1 MRMLNSL
8 PPEKRCSQKGLALDL
23 SLCSQK
29 QDLACFLSWQGTRS
43 IPTSRAGHVNIA
55 YSILPHPQGSRQHL
69 WILQVHSALLLPLP
83 GQVLGSGSEYPTDLL
98 DMGRDGTGEDEEEP
112 ILPGGTHT
120 LRAEPSAAFNHWCQ
134 GSSTNDTS

>member
-8 PPEKRCSQKGLALDL
+8 PPERRCSQKGLALDL

-55 YSILPHPQGSRQHL
+55 YSILPHPQGCTYGSSRSTQRFFCHFQDRC
-69 WILQVHSALLLPLP
+69 WGQDQSILQICWTW
-83 GQVLGSGSEYPTDLL
+83 E
-98 DMGRDGTGEDEEEP
+98 GTGLERTRKSQFYQVEL
-112 ILPGGTHT
+112 IH
-120 LRAEPSAAFNHWCQ
+120 
-134 GSSTNDTS
+134 